1 MLTSKILRE
10 GNDAECWSWK
20 KIGNILYE
28 CGPSSAKK
36 IIVRAEV
43 FPEDDGGKY
52 EFDYLDENGD
62 LDWFYPDGRAIADL
76 TDALIAY
83 KKFFLE
89 NNLTNGK
96 PVWSKCE
103 ITVDIPEEK
112 ISINLQ
118 YDD

>member
-1 MLTSKILRE
+1 MQHTDIE
-10 GNDAECWSWK
+10 Q
-20 KIGNILYE
+20 KIGQILFD
-28 CGPSSAKK
+28 CSPCNAKK
-36 IIVRAEV
+36 IIVRAEI
-43 FPEDDGGKY
+43 FSEDDGGIY
-52 EFDYLDENGD
+52 EFDYLDENGG
-62 LDWFYPDGRAIADL
+62 LDWFDPDGRAIADL

-96 PVWSKCE
+96 PIWSKCE
-103 ITVDIPEEK
+103 INVDIPEEK

>member
-1 MLTSKILRE
+1 MQHTDLE
-10 GNDAECWSWK
+10 Q
-20 KIGNILYE
+20 KIGQILFD
-28 CGPSSAKK
+28 CGPDNAQK
-36 IIVRAEV
+36 IIVRADI
-43 FPEDDGGKY
+43 FSDDDGGTY

-62 LDWFYPDGRAIADL
+62 LDWFDPDGRAVADL

-96 PVWSKCE
+96 PIWSKCE

-112 ISINLQ
+112 ININLQ
-118 YDD
+118 YDN

>member
-1 MLTSKILRE
+1 MQHTDIE
-10 GNDAECWSWK
+10 Q
-20 KIGNILYE
+20 KIGQILFDY
-28 CGPSSAKK
+28 GPCNAKK
-36 IIVRAEV
+36 IIVRAEI
-43 FPEDDGGKY
+43 FSEDDGGTY
-52 EFDYLDENGD
+52 EFDYLDENGG
-62 LDWFYPDGRAIADL
+62 LDWFDPDGRAIADL

-96 PVWSKCE
+96 PIWSKCE
-103 ITVDIPEEK
+103 INVDIPEEK

>member
-1 MLTSKILRE
+1 MPHTDLE
-10 GNDAECWSWK
+10 Q
-20 KIGNILYE
+20 KIGQILYD
-28 CGPSSAKK
+28 CGPRDAQK
-36 IIVRAEV
+36 IIVRAEI
-43 FPEDDGGKY
+43 FSENDGGAY

-62 LDWFYPDGRAIADL
+62 LDWSDPDAKAVADL
-76 TDALIAY
+76 TDALVAY

-89 NNLTNGK
+89 NNLTSGK
-96 PVWSKCE
+96 PIWSKCE